1 MAIHKL
7 RILPIFLLIT
17 GLTLTSGCKK
27 KDMSL
32 RLNEPRNIRGVVSY
46 KRSFPD
52 LNDKHLEVAKA
63 VGIRPL
69 EDREEAESMKEKLTH
84 ITDNEF
90 YVVDSL
96 THSIP
101 YLVPRASA
109 LLDTIGSNFL
119 DSLAAKG
126 LNPNQVIVTS
136 VLRTQSDV
144 KRLRRRNG
152 NASANSAH
160 CFGAT
165 FDVSWK
171 RFKKVED
178 EDGRP
183 LQDVGSDTLK
193 LVLSEVLRDL
203 RQAEKCYI
211 KYELKHSALA
221 IDGCCPKFLFF
232 PMRRR
237 ILMQLT
243 YTGEDFEYHFGKPLT
258 LPRCKWKVKETNKR
272 FIWHFK
278 AQNRT
283 SVIRISGSCSKEQM
297 MPLLY
302 ENPDGKVSPAPLW
315 EGGTAVGTIELY
327 RRVGGSL
334 ELIDRL
340 QFENGLCAYQRF

>member
-1 MAIHKL
+1 M
-7 RILPIFLLIT
+7 
-17 GLTLTSGCKK
+17 
-27 KDMSL
+27 
-32 RLNEPRNIRGVVSY
+32 
-46 KRSFPD
+46 
-52 LNDKHLEVAKA
+52 NDKHLKVAKA

-69 EDREEAESMKEKLTH
+69 EDRKEAESMKEKLTY

-178 EDGRP
+178 ENGRP

-211 KYELKHSALA
+211 KYELKQ
-221 IDGCCPKFLFF
+221 GCFH
-232 PMRRR
+232 
-237 ILMQLT
+237 I
-243 YTGEDFEYHFGKPLT
+243 
-258 LPRCKWKVKETNKR
+258 
-272 FIWHFK
+272 
-278 AQNRT
+278 
-283 SVIRISGSCSKEQM
+283 
-297 MPLLY
+297 
-302 ENPDGKVSPAPLW
+302 
-315 EGGTAVGTIELY
+315 TA
-327 RRVGGSL
+327 R
-334 ELIDRL
+334 
-340 QFENGLCAYQRF
+340 

>member
-1 MAIHKL
+1 MTIHKL

-69 EDREEAESMKEKLTH
+69 EDREEAESMKEKLTY
-84 ITDNEF
+84 ITDIEF

-211 KYELKHSALA
+211 KYELKQ
-221 IDGCCPKFLFF
+221 GCFH
-232 PMRRR
+232 
-237 ILMQLT
+237 I
-243 YTGEDFEYHFGKPLT
+243 
-258 LPRCKWKVKETNKR
+258 
-272 FIWHFK
+272 
-278 AQNRT
+278 
-283 SVIRISGSCSKEQM
+283 
-297 MPLLY
+297 
-302 ENPDGKVSPAPLW
+302 
-315 EGGTAVGTIELY
+315 TA
-327 RRVGGSL
+327 R
-334 ELIDRL
+334 
-340 QFENGLCAYQRF
+340 

>member
-1 MAIHKL
+1 MTIHKL

-69 EDREEAESMKEKLTH
+69 EDREEAESMKEKLTY

-144 KRLRRRNG
+144 KRLRHRNG

-211 KYELKHSALA
+211 KYELKQ
-221 IDGCCPKFLFF
+221 GCFH
-232 PMRRR
+232 
-237 ILMQLT
+237 I
-243 YTGEDFEYHFGKPLT
+243 
-258 LPRCKWKVKETNKR
+258 
-272 FIWHFK
+272 
-278 AQNRT
+278 
-283 SVIRISGSCSKEQM
+283 
-297 MPLLY
+297 
-302 ENPDGKVSPAPLW
+302 
-315 EGGTAVGTIELY
+315 TA
-327 RRVGGSL
+327 R
-334 ELIDRL
+334 
-340 QFENGLCAYQRF
+340 

>member
-1 MAIHKL
+1 MAIHIL
-7 RILPIFLLIT
+7 RILPIFLIIT

-32 RLNEPRNIRGVVSY
+32 KLNEPRNIRGVVSY

-52 LNDKHLEVAKA
+52 LNDKHLEVAKT

-211 KYELKHSALA
+211 KYELKQ
-221 IDGCCPKFLFF
+221 GCFH
-232 PMRRR
+232 
-237 ILMQLT
+237 I
-243 YTGEDFEYHFGKPLT
+243 
-258 LPRCKWKVKETNKR
+258 
-272 FIWHFK
+272 
-278 AQNRT
+278 
-283 SVIRISGSCSKEQM
+283 
-297 MPLLY
+297 
-302 ENPDGKVSPAPLW
+302 
-315 EGGTAVGTIELY
+315 TA
-327 RRVGGSL
+327 R
-334 ELIDRL
+334 
-340 QFENGLCAYQRF
+340 

>member
-1 MAIHKL
+1 MTTYKL
-7 RILPIFLLIT
+7 RILPLFLLVI
-17 GLTLTSGCKK
+17 GLTTLTSSCKK

-32 RLNEPRNIRGVVSY
+32 KLNKPHNIRGVVSY

-52 LNDKHLEVAKA
+52 LNDAQVAKKI
-63 VGIRPL
+63 GISPL
-69 EDREEAESMKEKLTH
+69 ADREEAEAMKEKLTH

-90 YVVDSL
+90 YAVDSL

-126 LNPNQVIVTS
+126 LNPNQVIITS
-136 VLRTQSDV
+136 VLRTENDV

-178 EDGRP
+178 KDGRP
-183 LQDVGSDTLK
+183 MQDVSADTLK

-211 KYELKHSALA
+211 KYELKQ
-221 IDGCCPKFLFF
+221 GCFH
-232 PMRRR
+232 
-237 ILMQLT
+237 I
-243 YTGEDFEYHFGKPLT
+243 
-258 LPRCKWKVKETNKR
+258 
-272 FIWHFK
+272 
-278 AQNRT
+278 
-283 SVIRISGSCSKEQM
+283 
-297 MPLLY
+297 
-302 ENPDGKVSPAPLW
+302 
-315 EGGTAVGTIELY
+315 TA
-327 RRVGGSL
+327 R
-334 ELIDRL
+334 
-340 QFENGLCAYQRF
+340 

>member
-32 RLNEPRNIRGVVSY
+32 KLNEPRNIRGVVSY

-52 LNDKHLEVAKA
+52 LNDKHLEVAKT

-69 EDREEAESMKEKLTH
+69 EEREEAESMKEKLTH

-171 RFKKVED
+171 RFKKVEN

-211 KYELKHSALA
+211 KYELKQ
-221 IDGCCPKFLFF
+221 GCFH
-232 PMRRR
+232 
-237 ILMQLT
+237 I
-243 YTGEDFEYHFGKPLT
+243 
-258 LPRCKWKVKETNKR
+258 
-272 FIWHFK
+272 
-278 AQNRT
+278 
-283 SVIRISGSCSKEQM
+283 
-297 MPLLY
+297 
-302 ENPDGKVSPAPLW
+302 
-315 EGGTAVGTIELY
+315 TA
-327 RRVGGSL
+327 R
-334 ELIDRL
+334 
-340 QFENGLCAYQRF
+340 

>member
-193 LVLSEVLRDL
+193 LVLSEFLRDW

-211 KYELKHSALA
+211 KYELKQ
-221 IDGCCPKFLFF
+221 GCFH
-232 PMRRR
+232 
-237 ILMQLT
+237 I
-243 YTGEDFEYHFGKPLT
+243 
-258 LPRCKWKVKETNKR
+258 
-272 FIWHFK
+272 
-278 AQNRT
+278 
-283 SVIRISGSCSKEQM
+283 
-297 MPLLY
+297 
-302 ENPDGKVSPAPLW
+302 
-315 EGGTAVGTIELY
+315 TA
-327 RRVGGSL
+327 R
-334 ELIDRL
+334 
-340 QFENGLCAYQRF
+340 

>member
-7 RILPIFLLIT
+7 RNLPIFLLIT

-211 KYELKHSALA
+211 KYELKQ
-221 IDGCCPKFLFF
+221 GCFH
-232 PMRRR
+232 
-237 ILMQLT
+237 I
-243 YTGEDFEYHFGKPLT
+243 
-258 LPRCKWKVKETNKR
+258 
-272 FIWHFK
+272 
-278 AQNRT
+278 
-283 SVIRISGSCSKEQM
+283 
-297 MPLLY
+297 
-302 ENPDGKVSPAPLW
+302 
-315 EGGTAVGTIELY
+315 TA
-327 RRVGGSL
+327 R
-334 ELIDRL
+334 
-340 QFENGLCAYQRF
+340 

>member
-17 GLTLTSGCKK
+17 GLTLTSGCTK

-211 KYELKHSALA
+211 KYELKQ
-221 IDGCCPKFLFF
+221 GCFH
-232 PMRRR
+232 
-237 ILMQLT
+237 I
-243 YTGEDFEYHFGKPLT
+243 
-258 LPRCKWKVKETNKR
+258 
-272 FIWHFK
+272 
-278 AQNRT
+278 
-283 SVIRISGSCSKEQM
+283 
-297 MPLLY
+297 
-302 ENPDGKVSPAPLW
+302 
-315 EGGTAVGTIELY
+315 TA
-327 RRVGGSL
+327 R
-334 ELIDRL
+334 
-340 QFENGLCAYQRF
+340 

>member
-32 RLNEPRNIRGVVSY
+32 KLNEPRNIRGVVSY

-52 LNDKHLEVAKA
+52 LNDKHLEVAKT

-171 RFKKVED
+171 PFKKVED

-211 KYELKHSALA
+211 KYELKQ
-221 IDGCCPKFLFF
+221 GCFH
-232 PMRRR
+232 
-237 ILMQLT
+237 I
-243 YTGEDFEYHFGKPLT
+243 
-258 LPRCKWKVKETNKR
+258 
-272 FIWHFK
+272 
-278 AQNRT
+278 
-283 SVIRISGSCSKEQM
+283 
-297 MPLLY
+297 
-302 ENPDGKVSPAPLW
+302 
-315 EGGTAVGTIELY
+315 TA
-327 RRVGGSL
+327 R
-334 ELIDRL
+334 
-340 QFENGLCAYQRF
+340 

>member
-1 MAIHKL
+1 MAIYKL

-211 KYELKHSALA
+211 KYELKQ
-221 IDGCCPKFLFF
+221 GCFH
-232 PMRRR
+232 
-237 ILMQLT
+237 I
-243 YTGEDFEYHFGKPLT
+243 
-258 LPRCKWKVKETNKR
+258 
-272 FIWHFK
+272 
-278 AQNRT
+278 
-283 SVIRISGSCSKEQM
+283 
-297 MPLLY
+297 
-302 ENPDGKVSPAPLW
+302 
-315 EGGTAVGTIELY
+315 TA
-327 RRVGGSL
+327 R
-334 ELIDRL
+334 
-340 QFENGLCAYQRF
+340 

>member
-32 RLNEPRNIRGVVSY
+32 KLNEPRNIHGVVSY

-52 LNDKHLEVAKA
+52 LNDKHLEVAKT

-211 KYELKHSALA
+211 KYELKQ
-221 IDGCCPKFLFF
+221 GCFH
-232 PMRRR
+232 
-237 ILMQLT
+237 I
-243 YTGEDFEYHFGKPLT
+243 
-258 LPRCKWKVKETNKR
+258 
-272 FIWHFK
+272 
-278 AQNRT
+278 
-283 SVIRISGSCSKEQM
+283 
-297 MPLLY
+297 
-302 ENPDGKVSPAPLW
+302 
-315 EGGTAVGTIELY
+315 TA
-327 RRVGGSL
+327 R
-334 ELIDRL
+334 
-340 QFENGLCAYQRF
+340 

>member
-32 RLNEPRNIRGVVSY
+32 KLNEPRNIRGVVSY

-52 LNDKHLEVAKA
+52 LNDKHLEVAKT

-193 LVLSEVLRDL
+193 LVLSEL
-203 RQAEKCYI
+203 E
-211 KYELKHSALA
+211 
-221 IDGCCPKFLFF
+221 
-232 PMRRR
+232 
-237 ILMQLT
+237 
-243 YTGEDFEYHFGKPLT
+243 TG
-258 LPRCKWKVKETNKR
+258 
-272 FIWHFK
+272 
-278 AQNRT
+278 
-283 SVIRISGSCSKEQM
+283 
-297 MPLLY
+297 
-302 ENPDGKVSPAPLW
+302 
-315 EGGTAVGTIELY
+315 
-327 RRVGGSL
+327 
-334 ELIDRL
+334 
-340 QFENGLCAYQRF
+340 

>member
-1 MAIHKL
+1 M
-7 RILPIFLLIT
+7 
-17 GLTLTSGCKK
+17 
-27 KDMSL
+27 
-32 RLNEPRNIRGVVSY
+32 
-46 KRSFPD
+46 
-52 LNDKHLEVAKA
+52 NDAHLEVAKKI
-63 VGIRPL
+63 GIRPL
-69 EDREEAESMKEKLTH
+69 ADREAAEDMKEKLTH

-126 LNPNQVIVTS
+126 LNPNQVIITS
-136 VLRTQSDV
+136 VLRTENDV

-178 EDGRP
+178 KGGRP
-183 LQDVGSDTLK
+183 LQDVSADTLK

-211 KYELKHSALA
+211 KYELKQ
-221 IDGCCPKFLFF
+221 GCFH
-232 PMRRR
+232 
-237 ILMQLT
+237 I
-243 YTGEDFEYHFGKPLT
+243 
-258 LPRCKWKVKETNKR
+258 
-272 FIWHFK
+272 
-278 AQNRT
+278 
-283 SVIRISGSCSKEQM
+283 
-297 MPLLY
+297 
-302 ENPDGKVSPAPLW
+302 
-315 EGGTAVGTIELY
+315 TA
-327 RRVGGSL
+327 R
-334 ELIDRL
+334 
-340 QFENGLCAYQRF
+340 

>member
-1 MAIHKL
+1 MTIHKL

-178 EDGRP
+178 ENGSP

-203 RQAEKCYI
+203 RQDEKCYI
-211 KYELKHSALA
+211 KYELK
-221 IDGCCPKFLFF
+221 
-232 PMRRR
+232 
-237 ILMQLT
+237 Q
-243 YTGEDFEYHFGKPLT
+243 
-258 LPRCKWKVKETNKR
+258 
-272 FIWHFK
+272 
-278 AQNRT
+278 
-283 SVIRISGSCSKEQM
+283 GSFHI
-297 MPLLY
+297 
-302 ENPDGKVSPAPLW
+302 
-315 EGGTAVGTIELY
+315 TA
-327 RRVGGSL
+327 R
-334 ELIDRL
+334 
-340 QFENGLCAYQRF
+340 